1 MRQHLEEADSYYF
14 LDPKDTAPCKPIH
27 KKDGEIIE
35 LIISIVNKTGGET
48 LAGILETW
56 KKTPDDKVIEAL
68 EFYRD
73 SEQLEEE
80 IKDISGDIWSK
91 LIEKM
96 KRAYVTIQEHSLIAS
111 HIYSV
116 KKRNI
121 HDGRPLYTIL
131 INPEEDMP
139 PQFEWFLNKEF
150 RWSTKEARDIAF
162 EELKT
167 SMSNHLMCKFLN

>member
-1 MRQHLEEADSYYF
+1 MREHLLEADSYYF
-14 LDPKDTAPCKPIH
+14 LDPKEVAACKPIH

-73 SEQLEEE
+73 SEQLNEE
-80 IKDISGDIWSK
+80 INDKSGDVWSK
-91 LIEKM
+91 LIDKM
-96 KRAYVTIQEHSLIAS
+96 KRSYITIQDHDLIAS
-111 HIYSV
+111 HIYSI
-116 KKRNI
+116 KRRNI
-121 HDGRPLYTIL
+121 
-131 INPEEDMP
+131 PEEDMP

-167 SMSNHLMCKFLN
+167 NMSNNLMCKFLN